1 MKSYRL
7 EGLARNCPRDKFYA
21 WYTDF
26 SSEDPEIIDR
36 HKEPTSGRMLS
47 RKLVSRDGNK
57 LRVETV
63 YQFFGRKMK
72 GDMEIVLSPHDFTYK
87 AFVVVAGMFE
97 DHRSYHF
104 FETPE
109 GTKVVMEGSY
119 RAKSLGMKVFD
130 TFGLLKSMYVKDS
143 KGVTDALCRAAEI
156 ELARA
161 ALDGEGEVRV

>member
-26 SSEDPEIIDR
+26 ASEDPEIIER
-36 HKEPTSGRMLS
+36 HKKPTSGKMLS
-47 RKLVSRDGNK
+47 RKLISREGNK

-63 YQFFGRKMK
+63 YQFFGRKMR
-72 GDMEIVLSPHDFTYK
+72 GDMDIVLSPRDFTYK
-87 AFVVVAGMFE
+87 AVVVVARMFE
-97 DHRSYHF
+97 DHRSYRF
-104 FETPE
+104 LETVE

-119 RAKSLGMKVFD
+119 RAKSPGMKLFD
-130 TFGLLKSMYVKDS
+130 ALGLLKSMYVKDS

-156 ELARA
+156 ELAGPA
-161 ALDGEGEVRV
+161 PCA

>member
-26 SSEDPEIIDR
+26 ASEDPEIIAR
-36 HKEPTSGRMLS
+36 HKEPTSGRMLT

-63 YQFFGRKMK
+63 YQFFGRKMR
-72 GDMEIVLSPHDFTYK
+72 GDMDIVLSPDDFTYK
-87 AFVVVAGMFE
+87 AVVVVAGMFE

-104 FETPE
+104 LETPE
-109 GTKVVMEGSY
+109 GTRVVMDGSY
-119 RAKSLGMKVFD
+119 RARGLGMKVFD
-130 TFGLLKSMYVKDS
+130 ALGLLKSMYVKDS
-143 KGVTDALCRAAEI
+143 KGVTDALCKAAEI
-156 ELARA
+156 ELANTPR
-161 ALDGEGEVRV
+161 DGERAEHV